1 MSIAGRSSGE
11 AWKTARSK
19 VDLHELAPVSG
30 RATSGRHRRR
40 FERFVEVC
48 QDLPDR
54 PRFGD
59 ERDQSDVTAARR
71 ALEGKLLPHPSH
83 QLGPGNPR
91 GVVGAGLCMS
101 VAAAFHGMSADSP
114 AGGLPAGGGVAL
126 PADVP
131 FSPAT

>member
-30 RATSGRHRRR
+30 RAAGGRDWRWL
-40 FERFVEVC
+40 ERFAQMRE
-48 QDLPDR
+48 DLPDR

-59 ERDQSDVTAARR
+59 EGDEPDVTAARR
-71 ALEGKLLPHPSH
+71 ARKRKLLPHPSH

-114 AGGLPAGGGVAL
+114 AGGPAAGGGVAL
-126 PADVP
+126 PANVP